1 MADFIMAANGLATQ
15 VAAILAPATDGTVAA
30 IGAVV
35 KIYVGWPN
43 KQTLDLD
50 LAAKKV
56 HVSIWPL
63 PQERMTSV
71 TKDQMDWY
79 AESLSTASRE
89 TQRRTRQMQIGIWAA
104 NEAARDTVG
113 GLLEAALSDIWRI
126 ALADGTQAVLSYAGG
141 RVMDEFQTVNL
152 YRRDILMGVNYGVLQ
167 TQTTAPVTQFTIA
180 IEIDENGTAVTTTQA
195 YTNAGVNHSLPF
207 GGQYLPL

>member
-43 KQTLDLD
+43 KQTLDAD
-50 LAAKKV
+50 LAANTV
-56 HVSIWPL
+56 HISIWPL
-63 PQERMTSV
+63 PQERLTSV
-71 TKDQMDWY
+71 TKDQMDWFT
-79 AESLSTASRE
+79 ESLTTASRE
-89 TQRRTRQMQIGIWAA
+89 TQRRTRQMQIGIWASTPT
-104 NEAARDTVG
+104 ARDTLG
-113 GLLEAALSDIWRI
+113 AAIEAALSDIWRI

-141 RVMDEFQTVNL
+141 RVIDEFQTVNL

-167 TQTTAPVTQFTIA
+167 NQSATPISHAVTV
-180 IEIDENGTAVTTTQA
+180 IEIDQGSVAIGTITETAT
-195 YTNAGVNHSLPF
+195 
-207 GGQYLPL
+207 GQTPPPPYYPPN